1 MFQIVML
8 LILIV
13 LISIMIGANHSYLER
28 KKEDK
33 DDK

>member
-13 LISIMIGANHSYLER
+13 LISVMIGANYSYLEGR
-28 KKEDK
+28 KEAK